1 MNNQHFAM
9 FEAMRHDMCLNTE
22 RAHTRRLQFLKR
34 QRVRHNE
41 LRAYLDTIADTVR
54 ELKQNRTFYYD

>member
-22 RAHTRRLQFLKR
+22 RANTRRLEFLKR
-34 QRVRHNE
+34 QRARDNE
-41 LRAYLDTIADTVR
+41 LRAYLDTIDATVR
-54 ELKQNRTFYYD
+54 ELKQNRTIYY